1 MSPEERAAKKKA
13 EIEAEFSRYKL
24 ARKLQAKKAKEQA
37 EADGENGAGEGEG
50 GGEHWRGNSSLNHWP
65 SHTEKELDVQIKLAG
80 KAREKFKQIEAK
92 GQAGIPQPGA
102 GQKAPSKWDKKTDG
116 ASAAEV
122 VNRRAVDDN
131 DSGEEEEEFDVKNL
145 MNKFKNIAE
154 LGTGKE
160 RERNLD
166 ELEALRVEAKNLR
179 EQFEKANQ
187 MESAEMSEEKR
198 RQLEE
203 EFKQLKGLCP
213 FLNGKIKI

>member
-1 MSPEERAAKKKA
+1 MGQFKPIST
-13 EIEAEFSRYKL
+13 
-24 ARKLQAKKAKEQA
+24 
-37 EADGENGAGEGEG
+37 D
-50 GGEHWRGNSSLNHWP
+50 WP

-80 KAREKFKQIEAK
+80 KAREKFKQIEAQGK
-92 GQAGIPQPGA
+92 AGIPQPGA
-102 GQKAPSKWDKKTDG
+102 GPAQKAPSKWDKKTDG

-122 VNRRAVDDN
+122 VNRRAVDDTN

-179 EQFEKANQ
+179 EQFEKTNQ

-203 EFKQLKGLCP
+203 EFKQLKG
-213 FLNGKIKI
+213 FL

>member
-1 MSPEERAAKKKA
+1 MRATSWPESCKPRRPKSKPKPTGKMGPARARQPEMEVGIGQFKP
-13 EIEAEFSRYKL
+13 IST
-24 ARKLQAKKAKEQA
+24 
-37 EADGENGAGEGEG
+37 D
-50 GGEHWRGNSSLNHWP
+50 WP

-80 KAREKFKQIEAK
+80 KAREKFKQIEAQGK
-92 GQAGIPQPGA
+92 ARIPQPGA
-102 GQKAPSKWDKKTDG
+102 GPAQRAPSKWDKKTDG

-122 VNRRAVDDN
+122 VNRRAVDDTN

-179 EQFEKANQ
+179 EQFEKTNQ

-203 EFKQLKGLCP
+203 EFKQLKG
-213 FLNGKIKI
+213 FL